1 MPLPASSPP
10 RSSRQV
16 RGSVLRLVPPRS
28 TDSEAARF
36 RYRHLWLPL
45 AAFVVTIVAIES
57 YALDWR
63 IAHAVYDWQGYRW
76 LLKHWFVTE
85 TLMHRVG
92 RSASIAAWV
101 GVVVAWAV
109 AMRREA
115 YAAWRAPL
123 GYLALSVLLSTLAVS
138 WVKSWSNM
146 DCPWDIDGLGGVR
159 PYLALFQARST
170 SLPHASCFPAG
181 HASGGYAWMA
191 LYFFFMMTKP
201 QWRRYGLAVGVI
213 AGMVFGIGQQ
223 LRGAHFLSH
232 DVWTAAICWFGALG
246 LYALLVSRAERRERM
261 RRWEAI
267 GDGFDAEVASSS
279 YRSPSISQ

>member
-1 MPLPASSPP
+1 MSLPASWP
-10 RSSRQV
+10 SRNA
-16 RGSVLRLVPPRS
+16 RGGALRLVPARS
-28 TDSEAARF
+28 ADIEAARF

-45 AAFVVTIVAIES
+45 AAFAVALLAIWAYE
-57 YALDWR
+57 LDWR
-63 IAHAVYDWQGYRW
+63 VSRAIYGWQGYRW

-92 RSASIAAWV
+92 RNASIAAWL

-109 AMRREA
+109 AMRRPA

-123 GYLALSVLLSTLAVS
+123 GYLCLSVLLTTLTVS
-138 WVKSWSNM
+138 WIKSWSNM

-159 PYLALFQARST
+159 PYLQLFDVRPT
-170 SLPHASCFPAG
+170 SLRHASCFPAG

-191 LYFFFMMTKP
+191 LYFFSILTKP
-201 QWRRYGLAVGVI
+201 HWRRRGLAVGI
-213 AGMVFGIGQQ
+213 AAGALFGIGQQ

-246 LYALLVSRAERRERM
+246 LYLVFVSQSERRHRA
-261 RRWEAI
+261 RRW
-267 GDGFDAEVASSS
+267 DAVIDELGPERAPHARRSSS
-279 YRSPSISQ
+279 AVP

>member
-1 MPLPASSPP
+1 MPSPAHSPS
-10 RSSRQV
+10 RSSRRA
-16 RGSVLRLVPPRS
+16 RGGALRLVPTRPS
-28 TDSEAARF
+28 ESEAARF

-45 AAFVVTIVAIES
+45 ALFAVAVVAIETF
-57 YALDWR
+57 ALDWR
-63 IAHAVYDWQGYRW
+63 IARAVYDWQGYRW

-85 TLMHRVG
+85 TLIHRVG
-92 RSASIAAWV
+92 RNASIAAWL
-101 GVVVAWAV
+101 GVAVAWAV
-109 AMRREA
+109 AMRRDA

-123 GYLALSVLLSTLAVS
+123 GYLALSVLLTTLAVS

-159 PYLALFQARST
+159 PYLSLFEARST

-191 LYFFFMMTKP
+191 LYFFFAMTKP
-201 QWRRYGLAVGVI
+201 QWRRRGLAVGAI
-213 AGMVFGIGQQ
+213 AGLVFGLGQQ

-246 LYALLVSRAERRERM
+246 VYTLFVSRAERRERM

-267 GDGFDAEVASSS
+267 GRDGASASETGA
-279 YRSPSISQ
+279 RRAPSFER

>member
-1 MPLPASSPP
+1 MPSPAYS
-10 RSSRQV
+10 SSRSPRRARGGALRWVPTRPSENQV
-16 RGSVLRLVPPRS
+16 
-28 TDSEAARF
+28 AQF

-45 AAFVVTIVAIES
+45 ALFAVAVVAIES
-57 YALDWR
+57 FALDWH
-63 IAHAVYDWQGYRW
+63 IARAVYDWQGYRW

-85 TLMHRVG
+85 TLIHRVG
-92 RSASIAAWV
+92 RNASIAAWL
-101 GVVVAWAV
+101 GVAVAWAV
-109 AMRREA
+109 AMRRDA

-123 GYLALSVLLSTLAVS
+123 GYLALSVLLTTLAVS

-159 PYLALFQARST
+159 PYLSLFEARST

-191 LYFFFMMTKP
+191 LYFFFAMTKP
-201 QWRRYGLAVGVI
+201 QWRHRGLAVGAI
-213 AGMVFGIGQQ
+213 AGLVFGLGQQ

-246 LYALLVSRAERRERM
+246 LYGLFVARAERRERA
-261 RRWEAI
+261 RRWETI
-267 GDGFDAEVASSS
+267 GQNGTTASETGS
-279 YRSPSISQ
+279 RRAPSFER

>member
-1 MPLPASSPP
+1 MPSPAYS
-10 RSSRQV
+10 SSRSPRRARGGALRWVPTRPSENQV
-16 RGSVLRLVPPRS
+16 
-28 TDSEAARF
+28 AQF

-45 AAFVVTIVAIES
+45 ALFAVAVVAIES
-57 YALDWR
+57 FALDWR
-63 IAHAVYDWQGYRW
+63 IARAVYDWQGYRW

-85 TLMHRVG
+85 TLIHRVG
-92 RSASIAAWV
+92 RSASIAAWL
-101 GVVVAWAV
+101 GVAVAWAV
-109 AMRREA
+109 AMRRDA

-123 GYLALSVLLSTLAVS
+123 GYLALSVLLTTLAVS

-159 PYLALFQARST
+159 PYLSLFEARST

-191 LYFFFMMTKP
+191 LYFFFAMTKP
-201 QWRRYGLAVGVI
+201 QWRRHGLAVGAIV
-213 AGMVFGIGQQ
+213 GLVFGLGQQ

-246 LYALLVSRAERRERM
+246 LYGLFVARAERRERA

-267 GDGFDAEVASSS
+267 GHNGTTASETGA
-279 YRSPSISQ
+279 RRAPSFER